1 MAKNVNSKK
10 KPKATDGGE
19 TTGVEAIRGNGYD
32 PELTREFV
40 DRCEEVQF
48 QIDDIMAK
56 AQNQCAPLREDVAE
70 IKKDAHDKGLP
81 RAELNAVLRK
91 RRLLR
96 KADGVRGSLSENQQ
110 DNFDQLEQALGMLSD
125 TPLGKAALDRVSPEV
140 TA

>member
-40 DRCEEVQF
+40 DRCEEVQGE
-48 QIDDIMAK
+48 IDGIMDAAK
-56 AQNQCAPLREDVAE
+56 AKCAPLREDVAA
-70 IKKDAHDKGLP
+70 IKKEANDKGLP